1 MKINSDTQK
10 VKLKRK
16 GNESYKRKYDT
27 AEGRNVPLNIS
38 MVVTELLSALSMSGA
53 VINLL

>member
-27 AEGRNVPLNIS
+27 AEEEMFL
-38 MVVTELLSALSMSGA
+38 
-53 VINLL
+53 